1 MPSTLKQKH
10 PPLCERSLTIGVSSF
25 QSSQV
30 PEEPR
35 AHRPANAPD
44 DRPQDDG
51 VPACH
56 LTHRH
61 LSKAAGELSLPAPAH
76 LCPLPHW
83 HSLSLPCSPRLRPSF
98 HAIWVPH
105 LTFPLL
111 LASCP
116 YEEPRAQHE
125 EPPTRGGHR
134 GTAPLPRRP
143 SDEGMPGTGQRAWS
157 PTTHKVRS
165 ADHIQG
171 LSWEPTEHVEP
182 RIPLR
187 ATGPEPTCATSSLA
201 HLDVHTGV
209 WEAPV

>member
-1 MPSTLKQKH
+1 MNPRRGHGWARLRAGRVVTTHGMPSTLKQKH

-83 HSLSLPCSPRLRPSF
+83 HSLSLTCSPRLRPSF
-98 HAIWVPH
+98 HAIWVLH
-105 LTFPLL
+105 LTFPI
-111 LASCP
+111 
-116 YEEPRAQHE
+116 
-125 EPPTRGGHR
+125 
-134 GTAPLPRRP
+134 
-143 SDEGMPGTGQRAWS
+143 
-157 PTTHKVRS
+157 TTP
-165 ADHIQG
+165 Q
-171 LSWEPTEHVEP
+171 L
-182 RIPLR
+182 PLR
-187 ATGPEPTCATSSLA
+187 GATSSA
-201 HLDVHTGV
+201 QR
-209 WEAPV
+209 APYTWGAQRNRPPPPPPF